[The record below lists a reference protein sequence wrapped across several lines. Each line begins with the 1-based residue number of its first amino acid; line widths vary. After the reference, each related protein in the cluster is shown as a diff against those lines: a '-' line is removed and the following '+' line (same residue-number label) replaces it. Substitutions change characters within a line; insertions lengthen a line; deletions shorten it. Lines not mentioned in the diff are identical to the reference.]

1 MMTDD
6 LDRIADEL
14 SSLAE
19 LGVRKAKAKGAEE
32 SEAFVSNINTLSI
45 SVKTGV
51 VVARQGSSLGVGIR
65 VVLGKKVGFAATSGI
80 DEAKIERTAQE
91 AIEVAK
97 IRPLDPKFNHLADP
111 VKIPS
116 KDGIIDNKV
125 LGLSETDALKEV
137 SKLSKTAFEYD
148 KRIKALFGSVVAQ
161 KGAFAVANSRGI
173 AGCSKGASMGGGVYL
188 TAIELGK
195 QKTGSESVDTRKL
208 VDFSDVGSKAAQR
221 AIKMLKSKPL
231 RKSFR
236 TTVVWENVAIAPL
249 LQGMLNEAS
258 NSRNVHEG
266 KSFFK
271 DKLGQ
276 KVASAIFTALD
287 DGQLPEGLLTFK
299 VDTEG
304 IPLQATTL
312 IQKGV
317 LKGYIYDSYS
327 AIQEHK
333 KSTGAAS
340 RNWPEPFLS
349 TPIIQTSN
357 LVLKPGAKGLD
368 GLVREVD
375 EGILVTDFVM
385 GSGHANMITGEFSV
399 VAPNAFLIEKG
410 EVKNPLEPVTIAGNF
425 FNSLKNITYIGSDSR
440 ITGFGKIPS
449 LVMDDLSVSG

>member
-1 MMTDD
+1 MTSD

-19 LGVRKAKAKGAEE
+19 LGIKKAKAKGAEE
-32 SEAFVSNINTLSI
+32 AETFVSNVNTLSI
-45 SVKTGV
+45 RVKTGAI
-51 VVARQGSSLGVGIR
+51 VARQGSSLGVGIR

-80 DEAKIERTAQE
+80 DETKIEHTAQE

-116 KDGIIDNKV
+116 KDGIIDKKI

-137 SKLSKTAFEYD
+137 RNLSKTAFDCD
-148 KRIKALFGSVVAQ
+148 KRIKALFGGVIMQ

-173 AGCSKGASMGGGVYL
+173 AGCSKGAGMGGGVYL
-188 TAIELGK
+188 TAIEQGK
-195 QKTGSESVDTRKL
+195 QKTGSESIDTRKL
-208 VDFSDVGSKAAQR
+208 VDLSDIGSKAAQR

-231 RKSFR
+231 KKSFR
-236 TTVVWENVAIAPL
+236 TTVVWENTAIGEL
-249 LQGMLNEAS
+249 LQGMLNGAS
-258 NSRNVHEG
+258 NARNVHEG

-271 DKLGQ
+271 GKLG
-276 KVASAIFTALD
+276 KKIASPIFTALD
-287 DGQLPEGLLTFK
+287 DGQLPEGLQTFK

-304 IPLQATTL
+304 IPLQTTTL

-317 LKGYIYDSYS
+317 LKGYIYDSYY

-349 TPIIQTSN
+349 TPMIRTSN
-357 LVLKPGAKGLD
+357 LVLKPGTKGLD
-368 GLVREVD
+368 KLVREVD

-385 GSGHANMITGEFSV
+385 GAGHANMTTGEFSI
-399 VAPNAFLIEKG
+399 VAPSAFLIKKG

-425 FNSLKNITYIGSDSR
+425 FNSLRNITNIGSDSR
-440 ITGFGKIPS
+440 ITDSGKIPS
-449 LVMDDLSVSG
+449 LVMEDLSVSG